1 MMMRPVLRRVLP
13 AVIRTSWLSLGILTL
28 LGAGTA
34 SADVFSGFLND
45 PANGALVGSALSAPS
60 FADDFAIANNVA
72 LYVLSVATP
81 GDVNFLSKGFGLG
94 GVDPYFTLFSG
105 TGNSATF
112 VGSNYN
118 QAFFG
123 GGGDFHLDFLLAAGD
138 YTIAIGAF
146 ANLSFAENLGAGTL
160 GDGFIGL
167 GEPGSLGSSFY
178 ELDVS
183 APTAAAVP
191 EPASVI
197 LLMLPGALLVLRRG
211 RSTAICECT
220 TNRNSTQAERCNR
233 SIE

>member
-1 MMMRPVLRRVLP
+1 LLAILAFSGTRAVP
-13 AVIRTSWLSLGILTL
+13 AE
-28 LGAGTA
+28 
-34 SADVFSGFLND
+34 VFSGYLND
-45 PANGALVGSALSAPS
+45 TANGALAGSDLGAPS

-105 TGNSATF
+105 TGTSATF
-112 VGSNYN
+112 LGSNYD

-123 GGGDFHLDFLLAAGD
+123 GGGDFSLDLLLTAGD
-138 YTIAIGAF
+138 YTIALGAF

-167 GEPGSLGSSFY
+167 GEPGLLGNSFY

-191 EPASVI
+191 EPASLL
-197 LLMLPGALLVLRRG
+197 LLMLPGALLVIRCRR
-211 RSTAICECT
+211 SAAMCERAA
-220 TNRNSTQAERCNR
+220 NPGEQHRG
-233 SIE
+233 